1 MATSRAQ
8 SAHRRRAVFTRV
20 WQGLYLTNLA
30 RAVRRCLLSNPGRPH
45 GHRHNH
51 VCPGQGMEFDSMQK
65 SRLAHKK
72 AKKTTATKKTT
83 AARGNK
89 SSNGKKAAAPRSAL
103 VSEGTPEFDARCRDA
118 MEKVCRKYAWTAQQ
132 QGFVLRNNPLKQPP
146 LKDYVFGRMAKADY
160 GFRYLDRGGR
170 RKFWYPDPNTVLSLG
185 FEPEYNEDDDTAFV
199 VTERIEFMPGQPEI
213 THDADGCRV
222 LNLWKPPQWTAD
234 ENAGD
239 PRFFME
245 HLTYVLN
252 NDEPAV
258 QHVLNFLAH
267 LVQRPQERI
276 GHALLITSE
285 AKGIGK
291 STLGT
296 VVRRL
301 VGEQNSRVV
310 QTKDLKSSFDGWL
323 MGKLVV
329 HVDEVYEAGNW
340 DLANKLKPLITE
352 PTVSANIKYG
362 PQIEIENYARF
373 IMFSNHGAPLNIEDG
388 DRRYF
393 VFNSKAQPRP
403 DEYYDTLYR
412 EIETGSAMN
421 DLYTFLSKR
430 DLSDFNSF
438 RRPPMTEAKRQI
450 IADSEHPLHTY
461 IIEAVTSGHFRSAFQ
476 GFEFSFDDLTRQLAK
491 DGYGAQAKNT
501 REIGIALD
509 LAGVQQIRR
518 TIGGKKVRRYVLPN
532 VGPSDPNGPDIAF

>member
-1 MATSRAQ
+1 
-8 SAHRRRAVFTRV
+8 
-20 WQGLYLTNLA
+20 
-30 RAVRRCLLSNPGRPH
+30 
-45 GHRHNH
+45 
-51 VCPGQGMEFDSMQK
+51 MEFDLMQK
-65 SRLAHKK
+65 SHSGHKTRK
-72 AKKTTATKKTT
+72 NA
-83 AARGNK
+83 
-89 SSNGKKAAAPRSAL
+89 AAAPRSTL
-103 VSEGTPEFDARCRDA
+103 VVEGTPEFDARRRES
-118 MEKVCRKYAWTAQQ
+118 MEKVCQKYAWTAQQ
-132 QGFVLRNNPLKQPP
+132 DGFVLRKNPLKQV
-146 LKDYVFGRMAKADY
+146 LRDHVFTRIAKAEY
-160 GFRYLDRGGR
+160 GFWYVDRGGR
-170 RKFWYPDPNTVLSLG
+170 KKLWYPNADWMLSVAL
-185 FEPEYNEDDDTAFV
+185 EPEYHENDHGSALV
-199 VTERIEFMPGQPEI
+199 VAERIEFMPSKPEI
-213 THDADGCRV
+213 THDADECRV
-222 LNLWKPPQWTAD
+222 LNLWRPPHWTAD
-234 ENAGD
+234 DNAGEPKFFLDHLAYIFDNED
-239 PRFFME
+239 PAIE
-245 HLTYVLN
+245 
-252 NDEPAV
+252 
-258 QHVLNFLAH
+258 HVLNFLAH
-267 LVQRPQERI
+267 LVQRPEERI

-412 EIETGSAMN
+412 EIETRSAMN

-430 DLSDFNSF
+430 DLSDFNAF

-476 GFEFSFDDLTRQLAK
+476 GLEFSFDDLTRQLAK

-532 VGPSDPNGPDIAF
+532 AGPSNPNGPDIPF

>member
-1 MATSRAQ
+1 
-8 SAHRRRAVFTRV
+8 
-20 WQGLYLTNLA
+20 
-30 RAVRRCLLSNPGRPH
+30 
-45 GHRHNH
+45 
-51 VCPGQGMEFDSMQK
+51 MEFDLMQK
-65 SRLAHKK
+65 SRSSQKTTKK
-72 AKKTTATKKTT
+72 ANH
-83 AARGNK
+83 ARGNK
-89 SSNGKKAAAPRSAL
+89 SSNGQHAPRARRSTL
-103 VSEGTPEFDARCRDA
+103 VVEGTPEFDARCRAA
-118 MEKVCRKYAWTAQQ
+118 MEKVCRKYAYTAQQ
-132 QGFVLRNNPLKQPP
+132 EGIILRNNPLKQPP
-146 LKDYVFGRMAKADY
+146 LRDYVYRRIAEAEY
-160 GFRYLDRGGR
+160 GFLYRDRWGSMKR
-170 RKFWYPDPNTVLSLG
+170 WHPELAKVFSQYY
-185 FEPEYNEDDDTAFV
+185 EPEYHEGDEYDGAFV
-199 VTERIEFMPGQPEI
+199 IAERIEFLPGQDEV
-213 THDADGCRV
+213 THDADECRV
-222 LNLWKPPQWTAD
+222 LNLWKPPQWTVD
-234 ENAGD
+234 ENAGE
-239 PRFFME
+239 PQFFLD
-245 HLTYVLN
+245 HLAYVFD
-252 NDEPAV
+252 NDEPAIE
-258 QHVLNFLAH
+258 HVLNFLAH
-267 LVQRPQERI
+267 LMQRPHERI

-301 VGEQNSRVV
+301 VGEQNSRVA

-323 MGKLVV
+323 VGKLVV
-329 HVDEVYEAGNW
+329 QVDEVYEAGNW

-373 IMFSNHGAPLNIEDG
+373 IMFSNHIAPLNIEDG

-412 EIETGSAMN
+412 EIETASAMN

-430 DLSDFNSF
+430 DLSDFNPF

-461 IIEAVTSGHFRSAFQ
+461 IIEAVTNGHFKSQFRGPQ
-476 GFEFSFDDLTRQLAK
+476 FSFDDLARQLAK

-509 LAGVQQIRR
+509 RAGVTQVRR
-518 TIGGKKVRRYVLPN
+518 TIGGKKVRRYVLPDI
-532 VGPSDPNGPDIAF
+532 GPTDPESPDIEF